1 MASHCYVSN
10 RVNHCHVL
18 FKLPEKTEE
27 RRCRGN
33 LLVLFEE
40 GVQEG
45 GGKKLKK
52 GISKRE

>member
-40 GVQEG
+40 GVREEEVEEG
-45 GGKKLKK
+45 NK
-52 GISKRE
+52 